1 MYGVQ
6 LRVCGTLEVYFED
19 KALSWTE
26 VYYSVLNNCDLI
38 KMTRDDHEE
47 DNGEIIGEDTELLP
61 TASLEGLDFDRLNIF
76 CKSKISSFTLAQASC
91 GEDRGVWSLP
101 EEALPPRLSSC
112 CTHCRDHHGQV

>member
-1 MYGVQ
+1 MG
-6 LRVCGTLEVYFED
+6 D

-61 TASLEGLDFDRLNIF
+61 TASLEGLDFDRLLVE
-76 CKSKISSFTLAQASC
+76 KIGEFGPYQKRLYLLVCLPAALTAAITMARSC
-91 GEDRGVWSLP
+91 LVDCLDDG
-101 EEALPPRLSSC
+101 
-112 CTHCRDHHGQV
+112 

>member
-47 DNGEIIGEDTELLP
+47 DRGEIIGEDTELLP

-76 CKSKISSFTLAQASC
+76 
-91 GEDRGVWSLP
+91 
-101 EEALPPRLSSC
+101 
-112 CTHCRDHHGQV
+112 

>member
-1 MYGVQ
+1 M
-6 LRVCGTLEVYFED
+6 YFED

-38 KMTRDDHEE
+38 NMTRDNHEE

-76 CKSKISSFTLAQASC
+76 CKCKISSFTLVQASC
-91 GEDRGVWSLP
+91 GEDRGVWSVP
-101 EEALPPRLSSC
+101 EEALPPRLSSSS
-112 CTHCRDHHGQV
+112 THCRDHHGQVWPS

>member
-1 MYGVQ
+1 M
-6 LRVCGTLEVYFED
+6 YFED

-47 DNGEIIGEDTELLP
+47 DNGEILGEDTELLP

-91 GEDRGVWSLP
+91 GEDRGVWSVP
-101 EEALPPRLSSC
+101 EEALLPRLSSSRA
-112 CTHCRDHHGQV
+112 HCRDHHGQV